1 MFLAMLRQHI
11 FYVEWVQFRKMRE
24 FFRAKL
30 CCKMTDLFCYY
41 LWLWDFLPENLKLVD
56 KLQLWGFSLFIFW
69 YKFRFLRSAKN
80 LFNFKIFR
88 CRPTMVAYILTQP
101 SVIIVNSWKPLTII
115 TKSSMLDVAAVVDP
129 PVRWSRNKPF
139 WFQDHGISRCL
150 MW

>member
-56 KLQLWGFSLFIFW
+56 KLQLWRFSLFIFW

-101 SVIIVNSWKPLTII
+101 SPPTVKKLPTALNIRYGWIFWRKFIIIMIFFL
-115 TKSSMLDVAAVVDP
+115 
-129 PVRWSRNKPF
+129 
-139 WFQDHGISRCL
+139 
-150 MW
+150 

>member
-101 SVIIVNSWKPLTII
+101 SPPTVKKLPTTLNIRYWWMFWRKFIIIMIFFL
-115 TKSSMLDVAAVVDP
+115 
-129 PVRWSRNKPF
+129 
-139 WFQDHGISRCL
+139 
-150 MW
+150 